1 MDKERIQKAAQLSDD
16 LRKVNR
22 ALGLYDNPEKVAI
35 RLSVDLGDESKF
47 AYLPKSITAAIYQ
60 VLVEAK
66 EYIQK
71 EMEDL

>member
-1 MDKERIQKAAQLSDD
+1 MEKERIQKAAQLTDD

-22 ALGLYDNPEKVAI
+22 ALGLFGDSQKVAVRI
-35 RLSVDLGDESKF
+35 SADLGEESRF
-47 AYLPKSITAAIYQ
+47 AYLPQSILPAIHT

-66 EYIQK
+66 AYITK